1 MTDNSLGHGT
11 CHASFGAVSACPF
24 ARFKSRSGKLFSI
37 HIELVSPIMTLL
49 RLATAA
55 LLVCFF
61 QGSAHAEDTAV
72 HHHALSLIGEPKYPA
87 DFANFDYAN
96 PDAPKGGVVRMADIG
111 SFDSLNPI
119 LYKGEA
125 AGGLSLVFESLMA
138 DSLDEPSTS
147 YGLIAEWASYP
158 ADYSSV
164 TFHLRKE
171 ARWHDGTSITPEDVI
186 FSLEANKAA
195 NPRMGLY
202 YKNVSRAEATGDN
215 EVTFYVDVKNNRE
228 LPMIMGQLT
237 ILPKHYWT
245 GKDASGNARDPMKTT
260 LEPPLGSG
268 PYRIKQVT
276 PGRSI
281 SYERVADYWGK
292 DLPVNRGQWNYDE
305 IRFDY
310 YRDETVAFE
319 SFKAGNLDYWQ
330 ESSAKNWATAYDFG
344 AVRDGFIKRQ
354 EVAIK
359 RTQPMQCFVLNLR
372 RPQFQDRRVR
382 QAFSLAFDFEWAN
395 KNLFYGQYAR
405 VGSYFQ
411 NGELAAPQEMPQ
423 GRELEILNE
432 VKDGVPPEVFAE
444 LHKNPVN
451 NTPDDMRGNLRKAA
465 ELLREAGWEIR
476 NGVLTN
482 VKTGQQMKV
491 EFLLVSQLFERIVQ
505 PYLRNLERLGI
516 KGTIRMVDSAQY
528 TRRLNRF
535 DYDIVVSTFAQSDSP
550 GNEQRD
556 FWGSEAAGRE
566 GSMNLIGVKDPAI
579 DKLIDQVIFA
589 KDRAELVSATHA
601 LDRVLQWNE
610 FVVPQW
616 FSPNVRIAY
625 WDRYGQPKVLPGLT
639 PGFLQVWWFDQ
650 KLADKLPGSSKL

>member
-1 MTDNSLGHGT
+1 MGLAMLAWPAFLAPMALAPSRG
-11 CHASFGAVSACPF
+11 P
-24 ARFKSRSGKLFSI
+24 KSRSGKLFSI
-37 HIELVSPIMTLL
+37 HMELVSPTMTLL

-55 LLVCFF
+55 LLAFILSGPA
-61 QGSAHAEDTAV
+61 QAEDV
-72 HHHALSLIGEPKYPA
+72 PLHHHALSLIGEPKYPA
-87 DFANFDYAN
+87 DFANFDYVN

-111 SFDSLNPI
+111 SFDSLNPV

-125 AGGLSLVFESLMA
+125 AGGLALVFESLMA

-158 ADYSSV
+158 PDYSSV

-171 ARWHDGTSITPEDVI
+171 ARWQDGTPITPEDVI
-186 FSLEANKAA
+186 YSLEVNKTA

-215 EVTFYVDVKNNRE
+215 EVTFYFDVKNNRE

-281 SYERVADYWGK
+281 SYQRVADYWGK

-344 AVRDGFIKRQ
+344 AVRDGFIRRQ

-372 RPQFQDRRVR
+372 RSQFQDRRVR
-382 QAFSLAFDFEWAN
+382 QAFGLAFDFEWAN

-432 VKDGVPPEVFAE
+432 VKDGVPPEVFTE
-444 LHKNPVN
+444 VHKNPVN
-451 NTPDDMRGNLRKAA
+451 NTPDDMRGNLRKAV
-465 ELLREAGWEIR
+465 ELLKKAGWEIK
-476 NGVLTN
+476 NGTLTN

-516 KGTIRMVDSAQY
+516 QGTIRMVDSAQY
-528 TRRLNRF
+528 TRRLNGF

-556 FWGSEAAGRE
+556 FWGSEAAGRD

-579 DKLIDQVIFA
+579 DKLVDHVIFA

-639 PGFLQVWWFDQ
+639 PGFMQVWWFDQ

>member
-1 MTDNSLGHGT
+1 MGLAMLAWPAFLAPMALAPSRG
-11 CHASFGAVSACPF
+11 P
-24 ARFKSRSGKLFSI
+24 KSRSGKLFSI
-37 HIELVSPIMTLL
+37 HMELVSPTMTLL

-55 LLVCFF
+55 LLAFILSGPA
-61 QGSAHAEDTAV
+61 QAEDAPL

-87 DFANFDYAN
+87 DFANFDYVN

-111 SFDSLNPI
+111 SFDSLNPV

-125 AGGLSLVFESLMA
+125 AGGLALVFESLMA

-158 ADYSSV
+158 PDYSSV

-171 ARWHDGTSITPEDVI
+171 ARWQDGTPITPEDVI
-186 FSLEANKAA
+186 YSLEVNKTA

-215 EVTFYVDVKNNRE
+215 EVTFYFDVKNNRE

-281 SYERVADYWGK
+281 SYQRVADYWGK

-344 AVRDGFIKRQ
+344 AVRDGFIRRQ

-372 RPQFQDRRVR
+372 RSQFQDRRVR
-382 QAFSLAFDFEWAN
+382 QAFGLAFDFEWAN

-432 VKDGVPPEVFAE
+432 VKDGVPPEVFTE
-444 LHKNPVN
+444 VHKNPVN
-451 NTPDDMRGNLRKAA
+451 NTPDDMRGNLRKAVA
-465 ELLREAGWEIR
+465 LLKKAGWEIK
-476 NGVLTN
+476 NGTLTN

-516 KGTIRMVDSAQY
+516 QGTIRMVDSAQY
-528 TRRLNRF
+528 TRRLNGF

-556 FWGSEAAGRE
+556 FWGSEAAGRD

-579 DKLIDQVIFA
+579 DKLVDHVIFA

-639 PGFLQVWWFDQ
+639 PGFMQVWWFDQ

>member
-1 MTDNSLGHGT
+1 
-11 CHASFGAVSACPF
+11 
-24 ARFKSRSGKLFSI
+24 
-37 HIELVSPIMTLL
+37 MTLSR
-49 RLATAA
+49 RL
-55 LLVCFF
+55 LLAVLLACLLPASS
-61 QGSAHAEDTAV
+61 QAKDTPV
-72 HHHALSLIGEPKYPA
+72 HHHALSLIGAPKYSA
-87 DFANFDYAN
+87 DFTHFDYVN
-96 PDAPKGGVVRMADIG
+96 PSSPKGGVVRMSEIG
-111 SFDSLNPI
+111 SFDSLNPV

-125 AGGLSLVFESLMA
+125 AGGLGLVFESLMG

-171 ARWHDGTSITPEDVI
+171 AHWHDGTPITPDDVI
-186 FSLEANKAA
+186 YSLEVNKTA

-215 EVTFYVDVKNNRE
+215 EVTFYFDVKNNRE

-237 ILPKHYWT
+237 VLPKLYWT
-245 GKDASGNARDPMKTT
+245 GKDASGTPRDPMKTT

-268 PYRIKQVT
+268 AYRIKEVK

-292 DLPVNRGQWNYDE
+292 DLPVNKGQWNYGE
-305 IRFDY
+305 VRFDY

-330 ESSAKNWATAYDFG
+330 ETSAKNWATAYDFA
-344 AVRDGFIKRQ
+344 AVRNGFIKRQ

-372 RPQFQDRRVR
+372 RQQFEDRRVR
-382 QAFSLAFDFEWAN
+382 QAFNLSFDFEWAN

-411 NGELAAPQEMPQ
+411 NSELAAPASPPQ
-423 GRELEILNE
+423 GHELEILNE
-432 VKDGVPPEVFAE
+432 VKDGVPPEVFTDIHA
-444 LHKNPVN
+444 NPVN
-451 NTPDDMRGNLRKAA
+451 NTPDDMRGNLRKAV
-465 ELLREAGWEIR
+465 ELLKAAGWEIKD
-476 NGVLTN
+476 GALTN
-482 VKTGQQMKV
+482 TKTGQQMRV
-491 EFLLVSQLFERIVQ
+491 EFLLVSPLFERIVQ
-505 PYLRNLERLGI
+505 PYLRNLEKLGI

-528 TRRLNRF
+528 AQRLNVF
-535 DYDIVVSTFAQSDSP
+535 DYDVVVANFAQSDSP

-566 GSMNLIGVKDPAI
+566 GSQNQIGVKDPAI
-579 DKLIDQVIFA
+579 DKLIDHVIFA
-589 KDRAELVSATHA
+589 KDRAELVAATHA

-610 FVVPQW
+610 LVVPQW

-639 PGFLQVWWFDQ
+639 PGFLQVWWFDE
-650 KLADKLPGSSKL
+650 KLAEPLPGPSKL

>member
-1 MTDNSLGHGT
+1 MGLAMLAWRAFLAPMALAPSRG
-11 CHASFGAVSACPF
+11 P
-24 ARFKSRSGKLFSI
+24 KPRSGKLFSI
-37 HIELVSPIMTLL
+37 HMELVSPTMTLL

-55 LLVCFF
+55 LLACIVY
-61 QGSAHAEDTAV
+61 GPAKAEDAPV

-87 DFANFDYAN
+87 GFASFDYVN

-111 SFDSLNPI
+111 SFDSLNPV

-125 AGGLSLVFESLMA
+125 AGGLALVFESLMA

-158 ADYSSV
+158 PDYSSV

-171 ARWHDGTSITPEDVI
+171 ARWQDGTPITPDDVI
-186 FSLEANKAA
+186 YSLDVNKTA

-215 EVTFYVDVKNNRE
+215 EVTFYFDVKNNRE

-330 ESSAKNWATAYDFG
+330 ESSAKNWATAYDLG
-344 AVRDGFIKRQ
+344 AVRDGFIRRQ

-372 RPQFQDRRVR
+372 RSQFQDRRVR
-382 QAFSLAFDFEWAN
+382 QAFGLAFDFEWAN

-411 NGELAAPQEMPQ
+411 NGELSAPQEMPQ

-432 VKDGVPPEVFAE
+432 VKDGVPPEVFTE
-444 LHKNPVN
+444 VHKNPVN
-451 NTPDDMRGNLRKAA
+451 NTPDDMRGNLRKAV
-465 ELLREAGWEIR
+465 ELLKEAGWEIK
-476 NGVLTN
+476 NGTLTN

-528 TRRLNRF
+528 TRRLNGF

-556 FWGSEAAGRE
+556 FWGSEAAGRD

-579 DKLIDQVIFA
+579 DKLVDHVIFA

-639 PGFLQVWWFDQ
+639 PGFMQVWWFDQ